1 MFKYISMFKYKA
13 FSIFQILSFI
23 QKNPSH
29 LISKQ
34 LGREDFSIEQLPID
48 SYIVLFLTF
57 SEDSD
62 ILVAKCMRK
71 YFIKRFYTHIGSIP
85 NRPLFLY

>member
-1 MFKYISMFKYKA
+1 MFKYISGKA
-13 FSIFQILSFI
+13 FSIFQILCFI

-48 SYIVLFLTF
+48 SYILLFQTF
-57 SEDSD
+57 SGNSD

-71 YFIKRFYTHIGSIP
+71 YFIKRLCTQIVSLIDHFFTL
-85 NRPLFLY
+85 NL

>member
-1 MFKYISMFKYKA
+1 MFKYITEKA
-13 FSIFQILSFI
+13 FSIFQILCFI

-48 SYIVLFLTF
+48 SYILLFQTF

-62 ILVAKCMRK
+62 ILVAKCMHK
-71 YFIKRFYTHIGSIP
+71 YCIKMFCTHIDSIP